1 VILVRVGRCV
11 RGTGYGDGIVI
22 SDEAIVKKVQA
33 AIEAESRFDIRTL
46 HLELKDD
53 QLLLGGDV
61 GNIAAKRIAVRV
73 AQGIDGVRNV
83 VDELCVVP
91 GELRSDREILDTFAQ
106 LVQGQIEFRNCALS
120 RKVGEQVEVLH
131 QTQDD
136 DRCGDIV
143 LSATNGM
150 IILEGFVI
158 SLSHKRMAEVLAW
171 WVPGCRNVINHLAIV
186 PAEGDSD
193 DEVSDAVRLALEMD
207 PLVAHADQ
215 INLFTNHG
223 VVTLQGVIASEEERH
238 MAEFDAWCVQGV
250 SGVENRLE
258 VMR

>member
-1 VILVRVGRCV
+1 M
-11 RGTGYGDGIVI
+11 I
-22 SDEAIVKKVQA
+22 SDEAIVKRVQA
-33 AIEAESRFDIRTL
+33 AIEAESRLDIRAL

-53 QLLLGGDV
+53 QLLLGGEV
-61 GNIAAKRIAVRV
+61 GSIAAKRMAVRV
-73 AQGIDGVRNV
+73 AQRVDGIQNV

-91 GELRSDREILDTFAQ
+91 AELRSDREILDTFTQ
-106 LVQGQIEFRNCALS
+106 LVQGQIELRNCATS
-120 RKVGEQVEVLH
+120 RKVGGQVEALH

-136 DRCGDIV
+136 DRSGDIV
-143 LSATNGM
+143 FSAIEGM

-171 WVPGCRNVINHLAIV
+171 WVPGCRNVINRLTII

-207 PLVAHADQ
+207 PLLAHADQ
-215 INLFTNHG
+215 INLFTDHG
-223 VVTLQGVIASEEERH
+223 VVTLQGAIASEEERH

-250 SGVENRLE
+250 NGVENRLE